1 MSAKQPLQAFPD
13 FETAL
18 AQCGRSGYE
27 DELLVDVVVQKT
39 IAYRSKLNGS
49 MELDAHGFRM
59 LGALSLALVS
69 KAASTLNVLDF
80 GGAAGLHYIQAK
92 KLLPNTTQLNWHVVE
107 TPTMVA
113 KAQAIHESSEI
124 RFFPSV
130 KKAAAT
136 GLVYDLVYA
145 NSSLQFTA
153 DPFLC
158 LAELVALNA
167 KAVFITR
174 TPFSDLEK
182 KVVVIQTSR
191 LQDNGPG
198 PLPPAFVDQVMR
210 YPISFIPLR
219 QVQDL
224 LAPLYELKIHEPELP
239 TQLKVGDTGLNAFYS
254 LLYQLRF

>member
-1 MSAKQPLQAFPD
+1 MSANQALQAFPD

-18 AQCGRSGYE
+18 AQCGRLGYE

-39 IAYRSKLNGS
+39 IAYLDKLNGS

-59 LGALSLALVS
+59 LGVLGVALAG
-69 KAASTLNVLDF
+69 KTTPTLNVLDF

-92 KLLPNTTQLNWHVVE
+92 QLLPSTTQFNWHVVE

-113 KAQAIHESSEI
+113 KAQAIHKGSEI
-124 RFFPSV
+124 RFFPSA

-136 GLVYDLVYA
+136 GVVYDLVHA
-145 NSSLQFTA
+145 NGSLQYTA

-167 KAVFITR
+167 KAIFISR
-174 TPFSDLEK
+174 TPFSDFEK
-182 KVVVIQTSR
+182 KIVMIQTSR

-198 PLPPAFVDQVMR
+198 PLPPAFVDQPMQ
-210 YPISFIPLR
+210 YPISFIPLQ

-224 LAPLYELKIHEPELP
+224 LAPLYELKIHGLELP
-239 TQLKVGDTGLNAFYS
+239 AQLKVGDTGLNAFYS